1 MKEEATTGR
10 FQKPNKDSSSRAA
23 KYLLASLSFSVHLK
37 GPLENWQIVSIE
49 SLTNILKKKSVKSWL
64 VKNYMLMGI
73 FCIKKAFAGNNV

>member
-1 MKEEATTGR
+1 MKEATTGR

-23 KYLLASLSFSVHLK
+23 KYLLASLLRFSVHLK

-49 SLTNILKKKSVKSWL
+49 RLTNILKKKSVKSWL

-73 FCIKKAFAGNNV
+73 FCINQVFTDNKV